1 MRTID
6 LEPTWA
12 ACARIYIELVE
23 NPKDADARRCGV
35 NGLMEMAGKLDMLR
49 QAQKAQE
56 VSCDS

>member
-1 MRTID
+1 MATID
-6 LEPTWA
+6 MEPTWA
-12 ACARIYIELVE
+12 TCARIFIELVE

-35 NGLMEMAGKLDMLR
+35 DGLMEMAGKLDMLR